1 MPPVMQET
9 ALAGG
14 ATVDRAGRYAYDR
27 IPEPGQLPHMVLGE
41 QKFSLAMSCVAQSAR
56 RKGPG

>member
-27 IPEPGQLPHMVLGE
+27 IPEPGRLPHMVLGE
-41 QKFSLAMSCVAQSAR
+41 QELASR
-56 RKGPG
+56 